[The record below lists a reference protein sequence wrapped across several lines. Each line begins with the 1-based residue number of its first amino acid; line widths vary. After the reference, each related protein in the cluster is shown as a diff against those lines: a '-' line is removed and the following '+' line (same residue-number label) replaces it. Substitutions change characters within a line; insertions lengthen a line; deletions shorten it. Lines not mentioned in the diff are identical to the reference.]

1 MGVPAISGRSH
12 RIVSPFLA
20 KHSEEAKR
28 REINK
33 PARAHKII
41 FQK

>member
-1 MGVPAISGRSH
+1 M
-12 RIVSPFLA
+12 SPFLA
-20 KHSEEAKR
+20 KHREEAKAQG
-28 REINK
+28 INK